1 MKKVTSSDFD
11 IVVDALIVPSKTR
24 HSTPSKSNHSMKKVA
39 SSQSEEEDVDK
50 MIALSKNNH
59 DTTDTIKS
67 AAMELK
73 VDGDKLK
80 IPKKCLIKDSSD
92 AVEHNT
98 MPKLWNRLQKPSR
111 RVPENTS
118 VLQKFVIKLRE
129 KMDANVHDFDLHL
142 FGVKCG
148 KLFNTVLSTGFMGL
162 ELNHEITSFYITSNG
177 ITSITR
183 LCAAELEVN
192 EDTTSQNVLH
202 TASAAAHKAA
212 FEESFFSQYVP
223 IYEKARISGSP

>member
-92 AVEHNT
+92 AVKGNV
-98 MPKLWNRLQKPSR
+98 MPKLLDRLK
-111 RVPENTS
+111 
-118 VLQKFVIKLRE
+118 K
-129 KMDANVHDFDLHL
+129 
-142 FGVKCG
+142 
-148 KLFNTVLSTGFMGL
+148 
-162 ELNHEITSFYITSNG
+162 
-177 ITSITR
+177 
-183 LCAAELEVN
+183 N
-192 EDTTSQNVLH
+192 EDECQKILPCYKSLCLSYVTKWMLGACLVLNVEHYFTLCLLQCSWDQNSM
-202 TASAAAHKAA
+202 T
-212 FEESFFSQYVP
+212 
-223 IYEKARISGSP
+223 I